1 MRHLTPSD
9 AAGLFDAIHASRD
22 PLRRRLC
29 WVDDIKAV
37 SDEETFILAADERR
51 ERGGALVY
59 GVFDR
64 QNGNILGVA
73 ALNDLQTAH
82 ASKAELGAWIRPDHQ
97 DKGLGTEAIR
107 ALAEHAFGK
116 LQLHRLYARI
126 DPANRPSRKV
136 LKRLHFHYEGTL
148 REDKK
153 LNGRWVQQECWGLL
167 RSEWQ
172 RQHK

>member
-1 MRHLTPSD
+1 M
-9 AAGLFDAIHASRD
+9 
-22 PLRRRLC
+22 RRRLC
-29 WVDDIKAV
+29 WVDEAKTVA
-37 SDEETFILAADERR
+37 DEETFILAADEGR
-51 ERGGALVY
+51 ERGSSWIC

-64 QNGNILGVA
+64 QNGTLLGVA
-73 ALNDLQTAH
+73 ALVAMETAH
-82 ASKAELGAWIRPDHQ
+82 ASKAELGAWIRADQQ
-97 DKGLGTEAIR
+97 DKGFGAEAVR
-107 ALAEHAFGK
+107 ALCEHAFQK
-116 LQLHRLYARI
+116 LSLHRLYARI

-172 RQHK
+172 KQHK